1 MHRVGLEP
9 TTSKRRDLKSR
20 ALTISLSML
29 HLLVPF
35 CINTQIYQFNC
46 CLEQLLILYL
56 ILHTRLVFKL
66 IIILIFQF
74 INYNIL

>member
-29 HLLVPF
+29 YLLVPF
-35 CINTQIYQFNC
+35 CKYAN
-46 CLEQLLILYL
+46 LL
-56 ILHTRLVFKL
+56 V
-66 IIILIFQF
+66 
-74 INYNIL
+74 